1 MAQVEYTGEEFLSV
15 LQGDMLNDE
24 FPFPSYLTFGPLPE
38 ESWSFQSYDGQAPS
52 LSLAWKSAN
61 GSLISVNSKA
71 SGNEY
76 TGTSKATVKITS
88 KHAGLLITSSWNSS
102 WSSTKDNKSSV
113 IDWNHTGGTPAKD
126 DDFLYKW
133 AYSHKFFK
141 NDAFP
146 GSIVKSLNLSNKDYV
161 FKWEEYTNG
170 TSDNWKTT
178 ISKYSYKDVQAN
190 QTFNLSGSLSAN
202 TKSNEFKI
210 TASNVKYTTDAYTI
224 FTGSYSS
231 IVSKETWDALPQL
244 TSGAESLAEIGVG
257 IVAWVEIFASAN
269 NKINLTGAE
278 GSAIDAQA
286 GNDTIVGGI
295 SDDTIQG
302 GAGVDQLTGG
312 SGGDV
317 FVFRAGESAL
327 AAKKSDQIRDFKL
340 TDGDQLKLEGLAEIK
355 CHVRDVKESSFAS
368 AQSDA
373 NKDFGQGLN
382 VSVQFVGN
390 SALVFVDF
398 DGDSKADSVVTLVG
412 LKAGNGVL
420 VDYAEEG
427 DMFVSGY

>member
-1 MAQVEYTGEEFLSV
+1 MAQVDYTGEEFLGV
-15 LQGDMLNDE
+15 LQADIVNDAL
-24 FPFPSYLTFGPLPE
+24 PFPSYLTFGALPE
-38 ESWSFQSYDGQAPS
+38 ESWNSQSFDNKAPR
-52 LSLAWKSAN
+52 LSLGWKSTQ
-61 GSLISVNSKA
+61 GSSISVSSKA
-71 SGNEY
+71 SGDDAN
-76 TGTSKATVKITS
+76 GTSKATIKVTS
-88 KHAGLLITSSWNSS
+88 KHSGILITSSWNNS
-102 WSSTKDNKSSV
+102 WSPTTDNKSTI
-113 IDWNHTGGTPAKD
+113 IDWSNTGESPGKD
-126 DDFLYKW
+126 DDFSYRW
-133 AYSHKFFK
+133 AYSQKFFR

-146 GSIVKSLNLSNKDYV
+146 GSTVISLDFSNSDYV

-170 TSDNWKTT
+170 KSDNWKTT
-178 ISKYSYKDVQAN
+178 ISKYSYKDLQAN

-312 SGGDV
+312 GGGDV

-327 AAKKSDQIRDFKL
+327 AAKKSDQIKDFKL

-412 LKAGNGVL
+412 LKAGNGVF